1 MKFTQLKGDS
11 NPSLVGSVRDRDK
24 PIYRWHAYK
33 HSFSKELVENLLDEF
48 KLREN
53 SWVLDPFVGSGTT
66 LLTCKERSINAIGY
80 DISPFAVFL
89 ANTKLENYSTAEL
102 NKTYEGVAEKILTSF
117 YRVDYDFPDIP
128 IINKAFR
135 KEIWNEILFIKNEIL
150 KINGKRNRNFFLLAL
165 FSILESS
172 SNTSK
177 GGGFLRINNRRIR
190 RDSVVNKFINSA
202 KSMIEDLH
210 KVELNRNGGEWKAF
224 IGDARKIKTN
234 KKFDAIITS
243 PPYLNRHDY
252 TRIYSLELI
261 LSFVKNNS
269 ELKKLRYSTLR
280 SHVEAKKKFQTNGYV
295 EPLKLKRLIKKI
307 EKNGM
312 NNERVNYMIRGY
324 FEDMY
329 LCLKEMKNLLKQNAK
344 IALVISNVRFSGINI
359 PVDEILG
366 AIGEGVGLKL
376 EAIKVARLRGN
387 SSQQMRD
394 YKRSFSRE
402 SVIIWKN

>member
-1 MKFTQLKGDS
+1 
-11 NPSLVGSVRDRDK
+11 
-24 PIYRWHAYK
+24 
-33 HSFSKELVENLLDEF
+33 
-48 KLREN
+48 
-53 SWVLDPFVGSGTT
+53 
-66 LLTCKERSINAIGY
+66 
-80 DISPFAVFL
+80 
-89 ANTKLENYSTAEL
+89 
-102 NKTYEGVAEKILTSF
+102 
-117 YRVDYDFPDIP
+117 
-128 IINKAFR
+128 
-135 KEIWNEILFIKNEIL
+135 
-150 KINGKRNRNFFLLAL
+150 
-165 FSILESS
+165 
-172 SNTSK
+172 
-177 GGGFLRINNRRIR
+177 
-190 RDSVVNKFINSA
+190 
-202 KSMIEDLH
+202 
-210 KVELNRNGGEWKAF
+210 
-224 IGDARKIKTN
+224 
-234 KKFDAIITS
+234 
-243 PPYLNRHDY
+243 
-252 TRIYSLELI
+252 LI